1 MIPVLDLQHTKS
13 NKPRQIPISQ
23 RLAPVFKGLRK
34 HQLRYPYVLC
44 GPQGE
49 PSKDIRGGFNSACRK
64 AGITNFRIHDLRH
77 TFASHLVMRGMT
89 LKAVMELLG
98 HSDIKMT
105 MRYAHLAPG
114 HLEDAVNAL
123 NDLGRKGNGKLLGNL
138 PQKEEKVS
146 NPSDC

>member
-1 MIPVLDLQHTKS
+1 MNWINLKELILIHELVINET
-13 NKPRQIPISQ
+13 
-23 RLAPVFKGLRK
+23 G
-34 HQLRYPYVLC
+34 
-44 GPQGE
+44 
-49 PSKDIRGGFNSACRK
+49 K
-64 AGITNFRIHDLRH
+64 AGITNFRFHDLRH

-89 LKAVMELLG
+89 LKAAMELLG

-123 NDLGRKGNGKLLGNL
+123 NDLGRKGDGKLLGNI

-146 NPSDC
+146 NPLDC